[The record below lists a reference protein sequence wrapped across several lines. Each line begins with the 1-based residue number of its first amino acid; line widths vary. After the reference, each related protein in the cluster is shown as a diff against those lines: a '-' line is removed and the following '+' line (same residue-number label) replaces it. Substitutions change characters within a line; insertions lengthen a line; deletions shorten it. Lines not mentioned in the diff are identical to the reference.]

1 MEQRKPADPH
11 LLVWLQDQS
20 GGGGGGRGGGGGVF
34 MAHEE
39 VIHDEVMSNSRSHTN
54 SNLTKGMCQYIRAKF
69 INVTQ
74 DRMAQ

>member
-20 GGGGGGRGGGGGVF
+20 GGGGGVL

>member
-20 GGGGGGRGGGGGVF
+20 GGGGGVL

-39 VIHDEVMSNSRSHTN
+39 VIHDEVSRYSMSNSRSRTN
-54 SNLTKGMCQYIRAKF
+54 CNLTQHQGLKGMCQYIRATFTKC
-69 INVTQ
+69 
-74 DRMAQ
+74 